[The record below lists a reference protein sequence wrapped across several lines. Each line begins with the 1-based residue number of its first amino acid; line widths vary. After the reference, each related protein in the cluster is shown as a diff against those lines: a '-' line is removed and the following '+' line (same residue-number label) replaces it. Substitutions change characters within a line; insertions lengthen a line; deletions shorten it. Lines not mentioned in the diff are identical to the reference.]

1 MKRMLFALALALLAV
16 APLRAVMEPWTVDFY
31 AQNTNFQPEGGT
43 VELIFAII
51 SSPWE
56 QSAEIITDS
65 HVSQKVTATIGA
77 NGDLH
82 FKTTFQLPE
91 DYSSWFGNGYMHF
104 VLRDA
109 ASSSTFFPSDLW
121 ISWGTADWS
130 AAGLQTIMNNGKHA
144 ESATG
149 FGDPVRGDFLDST
162 VISGTVTP
170 EPTVL
175 ALLALGVAGVALR
188 RKVA

>member
-16 APLRAVMEPWTVDFY
+16 APLRAVMETWTVDFY
-31 AQNTNFQPEGGT
+31 ARNTNFKPEGGT
-43 VELIFAII
+43 VDLIFSII
-51 SSPWE
+51 GSPRE

-82 FKTTFQLPE
+82 FKATFQIDPE
-91 DYSSWFGNGYMHF
+91 NHDTWHGYMHF

-130 AAGLQTIMNNGKHA
+130 AEGLQTIMNNGKHA

-149 FGDPVRGDFLDST
+149 FGDPVRGNFLDGT
-162 VISGTVTP
+162 VISGTVAP

>member
-16 APLRAVMEPWTVDFY
+16 APLRAITETWTVDFY
-31 AQNTNFQPEGGT
+31 ARNTNFKPEGGT

-51 SSPWE
+51 SSPRE
-56 QSAEIITDS
+56 QSATIATES

-77 NGDLH
+77 NGNLH

-109 ASSSTFFPSDLW
+109 TSDPTNPSSLW

-144 ESATG
+144 EAFLG
-149 FGDPVRGDFLDST
+149 LGDPVRGDFLDST

>member
-16 APLRAVMEPWTVDFY
+16 APLRAVMETWTVDFY
-31 AQNTNFQPEGGT
+31 ARNTDFKPEGGT
-43 VELIFAII
+43 VDLIFSII
-51 SSPWE
+51 GSPRE

-82 FKTTFQLPE
+82 FKTTFQIDPE
-91 DYSSWFGNGYMHF
+91 NHDIWHGYMHF

-109 ASSSTFFPSDLW
+109 ASSALSPDSLW

-130 AAGLQTIMNNGKHA
+130 TEGLERIMNNKKHA
-144 ESATG
+144 ESFTG
-149 FGDPVRGDFLDST
+149 LGNPVRGDFLDGT
-162 VISGTVTP
+162 VISGTVAP

>member
-16 APLRAVMEPWTVDFY
+16 APLRAVMETWTVDFY
-31 AQNTNFQPEGGT
+31 ARNTNFKPEGGT
-43 VELIFAII
+43 VDLIFAII
-51 SSPWE
+51 GSPRE
-56 QSAEIITDS
+56 QSATIVTDS
-65 HVSQKVTATIGA
+65 HMSQKVTATIGA

-82 FKTTFQLPE
+82 FKTTFQINPE
-91 DYSSWFGNGYMHF
+91 NHDMWHGYMHF

-109 ASSSTFFPSDLW
+109 GSEATNPSDLW

-144 ESATG
+144 EAFLG
-149 FGDPVRGDFLDST
+149 LGDPVRGDFLDGT
-162 VISGTVTP
+162 EISGTVAP

>member
-31 AQNTNFQPEGGT
+31 AQNTKFQPEGGT

-51 SSPWE
+51 SSPRE
-56 QSAEIITDS
+56 QSATIATES

-77 NGDLH
+77 NGNLH

-109 ASSSTFFPSDLW
+109 TSDPTNPSSLW
-121 ISWGTADWS
+121 ISWGTDDWS

-144 ESATG
+144 EAFLG
-149 FGDPVRGDFLDST
+149 LGDPVRGDFLDST
-162 VISGTVTP
+162 VISGTAAP